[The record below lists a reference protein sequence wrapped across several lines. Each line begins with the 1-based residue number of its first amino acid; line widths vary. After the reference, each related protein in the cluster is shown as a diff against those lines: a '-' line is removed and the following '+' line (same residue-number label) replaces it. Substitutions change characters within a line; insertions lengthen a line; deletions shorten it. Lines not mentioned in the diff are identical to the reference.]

1 MSDGPSIVL
10 SSFRAR
16 QEAQERDLAVEA
28 LKVSDGCVSAAAR
41 LCGLNRISFR
51 RIIVRYSLQSMLK
64 AGSRANRTLRGN
76 AAWRALAD
84 V

>member
-1 MSDGPSIVL
+1 MTVVL

-16 QEAQERDLAVEA
+16 QELQERDLAIEA
-28 LKVSDGCVSAAAR
+28 LKVCDGCVSAAAR
-41 LCGLNRISFR
+41 MCGLNRISFR
-51 RIIVRYSLQSMLK
+51 RIVTRHSLQAMLK
-64 AGSRANRTLRGN
+64 AGSRANRTQRGN

>member
-1 MSDGPSIVL
+1 MTIVL

-16 QEAQERDLAVEA
+16 QEAQERELAVEA
-28 LKVSDGCVSAAAR
+28 LRVNDGCVSAAAR
-41 LCGLNRISFR
+41 MCGLNRISFR
-51 RIIVRYSLQSMLK
+51 RIIIRYELQVMVK
-64 AGSRANRTLRGN
+64 RGSTANLTMRGN